1 MRNKFE
7 EQDKIETD
15 ENQNCI
21 VIPHSA
27 ILKYHDFA
35 NTPYMGVGVGFSNS
49 TFEK

>member
-15 ENQNCI
+15 ENCI

-27 ILKYHDFA
+27 ILKYNDFA